1 MPCLGDFV
9 SRRLP
14 PEFIAA
20 WDTWLQRSVA
30 ASRTALGESWTDVF
44 LTSPMW
50 RFVLAPGACGTE
62 ARAGLLLPSVDKVGR
77 YFPMTFALAVP
88 PPELKIPRLI
98 AAHEWYEA
106 LEHVALSALNV
117 DFSPEELEAAL
128 ARHRYGLAAGD
139 DQGVSGQDMIRCRS
153 RGVAEPQS
161 FHLDDARSLGSV
173 VNAAARAALAQ
184 AIEGHSFWWCVEP
197 DSGAAE
203 IHSARG
209 LPADDYFVV
218 LMRGAG
224 PAQPTGEDT
233 APPAGAAPA

>member
-30 ASRTALGESWTDVF
+30 ASRGALGESWTDVF

-62 ARAGLLLPSVDKVGR
+62 ARG
-77 YFPMTFALAVP
+77 
-88 PPELKIPRLI
+88 
-98 AAHEWYEA
+98 
-106 LEHVALSALNV
+106 
-117 DFSPEELEAAL
+117 
-128 ARHRYGLAAGD
+128 
-139 DQGVSGQDMIRCRS
+139 
-153 RGVAEPQS
+153 
-161 FHLDDARSLGSV
+161 
-173 VNAAARAALAQ
+173 
-184 AIEGHSFWWCVEP
+184 VEP

-209 LPADDYFVV
+209 QPPDDYFVV

-233 APPAGAAPA
+233 AQPAGAAPA